1 MKKILF
7 NIILFALIQS
17 AFGQTATFY
26 DFNTAGQLSTLFNG
40 VGATGS
46 VSQLT
51 TGGIGNS
58 GGINLPGGTNAIFST
73 KEGYSLGPAGS
84 SDTFESFIKSEGPN
98 GYSGVGF
105 TASVPV
111 NASSDGYYRP
121 TDAIGISA
129 HGGGFI
135 FHNGVTNYS
144 GNWNGTSLSSGIT
157 ATKVSSV
164 SDLLGTGSPSDW
176 YKIIFKMTRAT
187 LSTFDLRVE
196 IWTSDANGTMLDT
209 TAAAIFEV
217 NGVTNTALADAP
229 ILHSYFNFA
238 GDRVRNFD
246 NFAINLTG
254 GGSVIQAGAPVVLTS
269 SGSESNWTIVAN
281 GNVSSQNGGTVTE
294 RGFVYATTADPT
306 IANNKVVSG
315 LGLGTFSK
323 SISGLSAGTTYYL
336 RAYATNSTG
345 TTSYGSDLSFTT
357 ASVVAVSVLNKYGA
371 FTTDVLQAVNKN
383 GAIGSKKGL
392 GHFGGVIDAPLPDGS
407 TPVRAGLSAVQI
419 KTDYPSSTDGVYW
432 IDVPGYGPKQTYCLM
447 DNKYNGG
454 GWMLALKAT
463 TGTTFNYDATYWTS
477 ANTLNQTD
485 VTLTDSDSKYD
496 VMNGF
501 QAKDM
506 MALWPDIVKSGAE
519 ESGSIDN
526 LDRWSWLQNDFHSG
540 NRITLISKFAGSQD
554 TYYTATDG
562 SMSFS
567 GYNSNIFSSQPGY
580 SFYGINYSGII
591 SARVRWGFAWNN
603 EMDQLTNDVSGGIG
617 MSTNYG
623 NYSAGDLYWLDSSSI
638 LGINRSARVEI
649 YIR

>member
-1 MKKILF
+1 M
-7 NIILFALIQS
+7 
-17 AFGQTATFY
+17 
-26 DFNTAGQLSTLFNG
+26 
-40 VGATGS
+40 
-46 VSQLT
+46 
-51 TGGIGNS
+51 
-58 GGINLPGGTNAIFST
+58 
-73 KEGYSLGPAGS
+73 
-84 SDTFESFIKSEGPN
+84 
-98 GYSGVGF
+98 
-105 TASVPV
+105 
-111 NASSDGYYRP
+111 
-121 TDAIGISA
+121 
-129 HGGGFI
+129 
-135 FHNGVTNYS
+135 
-144 GNWNGTSLSSGIT
+144 
-157 ATKVSSV
+157 
-164 SDLLGTGSPSDW
+164 
-176 YKIIFKMTRAT
+176 
-187 LSTFDLRVE
+187 
-196 IWTSDANGTMLDT
+196 
-209 TAAAIFEV
+209 
-217 NGVTNTALADAP
+217 
-229 ILHSYFNFA
+229 
-238 GDRVRNFD
+238 
-246 NFAINLTG
+246 
-254 GGSVIQAGAPVVLTS
+254 
-269 SGSESNWTIVAN
+269 
-281 GNVSSQNGGTVTE
+281 
-294 RGFVYATTADPT
+294 
-306 IANNKVVSG
+306 
-315 LGLGTFSK
+315 
-323 SISGLSAGTTYYL
+323 
-336 RAYATNSTG
+336 
-345 TTSYGSDLSFTT
+345 
-357 ASVVAVSVLNKYGA
+357 
-371 FTTDVLQAVNKN
+371 
-383 GAIGSKKGL
+383 

-454 GWMLALKAT
+454 GWMLAVKAT